1 MIDVD
6 EICEKA
12 EVYEYL
18 RSNVETLSNH
28 LPPLEGLFDLQNFTG
43 EIKQF
48 LINLQATEAE
58 MEKFLVSI
66 QASDSRIVTLCRY
79 S

>member
-18 RSNVETLSNH
+18 RSNVERLSSH
-28 LPPLEGLFDLQNFTG
+28 LPPLEGLFDRQNFTG
-43 EIKQF
+43 EIRQF
-48 LINLQATEAE
+48 LINLQATEEE
-58 MEKFLVSI
+58 MEKFLGSI
-66 QASDSRIVTLCRY
+66 QVT
-79 S
+79 

>member
-1 MIDVD
+1 MFDVD

-18 RSNVETLSNH
+18 RSNVETLSSH

-48 LINLQATEAE
+48 LINLQATEE
-58 MEKFLVSI
+58 EIEKFLGSI
-66 QASDSRIVTLCRY
+66 QVTQG
-79 S
+79 